1 MSDTP
6 PAAPSAAFAKSKV
19 RPVYRNIGFGDLAHY
34 RLPIPGIAS
43 IVHRVTGMALFVGF
57 LFLLALLQMS
67 LKSEAGFEMFRA
79 MVWGN
84 ALAKVVLIGLLFAI
98 VYHLI
103 AGLRHMV
110 QDANG
115 WLDLASA
122 RSSAFA
128 SFGLSVAL
136 TALVVWRLW

>member
-1 MSDTP
+1 MTDTP
-6 PAAPSAAFAKSKV
+6 PATLAKTRT
-19 RPVYRNIGFGDLAHY
+19 RPVYRNIGFGELAHY

-43 IVHRVTGMALFVGF
+43 IVHRITGIALFVCL
-57 LFLLALLQMS
+57 LFLLAMLQMS
-67 LKSEAGFEMFRA
+67 LKSEAGFEAFRSL
-79 MVWGN
+79 VWAN
-84 ALAKVVLIGLLFAI
+84 PIAKLVLIGLLFAI
-98 VYHLI
+98 IYHLI

-122 RSSAFA
+122 RASAFA
-128 SFGLSVAL
+128 SFGVSFLL